1 MRKLVNIDR
10 DTPMLLPCDLR
21 EWVAADDL
29 VHFVLEAVEG
39 TDLGEA
45 RVNERGSGS
54 AQYPP
59 GMLLGLLIY
68 SYALGTFSSRKIERL
83 SYQHLGVRYLCA
95 NTHPDHDTI
104 ATFRRQ
110 NKKLFLQSFAAVMGL
125 ARTLGLP
132 QLGTV
137 HIDGTKLPADA
148 SPRRQLGMAEVTEQ
162 LEAAE
167 RRLAETLYAQAEA
180 ADRTDPDAGQR
191 LPPELADAQR
201 RKARLAEAREQL
213 AAREALKKKPAT
225 INLTDPDSR
234 LMPTG
239 RGAFFPGYNAQVA
252 VDERGLIVGQTVIQA
267 SNDRGALPE
276 LAAQIAA
283 QRGEIGYL
291 VADQG
296 YDNQEHI
303 SSVEEKLDTT
313 VISRPQNWTL
323 KPKGRERPDLF
334 PLAAERRQRGRLATS
349 FFGRALLH
357 QRQTTIEPLFGYV
370 KHVLGFRRFHMR
382 GLEKVRAEWSLLTAA
397 LNCRL
402 IWQRKLAQS

>member
-1 MRKLVNIDR
+1 MRKLLNIDR

-39 TDLGEA
+39 TDLDAA

-110 NKKLFLQSFAAVMGL
+110 NQELFLESFAAVMGL
-125 ARTLGLP
+125 ARSLGLP

-137 HIDGTKLPADA
+137 HVDGTKLPADA
-148 SPRRQLGMAEVTEQ
+148 SPRRQLGAAELEEQ
-162 LEAAE
+162 LERAE
-167 RRLAETLYAQAEA
+167 RRCAEKLYEQAEA
-180 ADRTDPDAGQR
+180 ADRTDPDVGQR
-191 LPPELADAQR
+191 LPPELADAQK
-201 RKARLAEAREQL
+201 RKARLAEARDKL
-213 AAREALKKKPAT
+213 AARAALKKKPAT

-239 RGAFFPGYNAQVA
+239 RGTFLPGYNAQVA
-252 VDERGLIVGQTVIQA
+252 VDERGLIVGQTVIQS
-267 SNDRGALPE
+267 SNDRGALPA
-276 LAAQIAA
+276 LVAAIAA
-283 QRGEIGYL
+283 RRGEIGYL

-296 YDNQEHI
+296 YDNQAHI
-303 SSVEEKLDTT
+303 SEVEEKLDTT
-313 VISRPQNWTL
+313 VISVPQNWTM
-323 KPKGRERPDLF
+323 KPKARERPDLF

-349 FFGRALLH
+349 FFGRTLLH
-357 QRQTTIEPLFGYV
+357 QRQTTIEPLFGYL
-370 KHVLGFRRFHMR
+370 KHVLGFRRFHVR
-382 GLEKVRAEWSLLTAA
+382 GLEKVRAEWTLLTAA

-402 IWQRKLAQS
+402 IWQRCLARS